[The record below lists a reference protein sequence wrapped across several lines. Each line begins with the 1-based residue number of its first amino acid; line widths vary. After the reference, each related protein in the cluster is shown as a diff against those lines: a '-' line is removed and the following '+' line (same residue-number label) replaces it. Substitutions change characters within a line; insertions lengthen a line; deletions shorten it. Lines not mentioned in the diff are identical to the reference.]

1 MRGNS
6 MKNEKDV
13 LILAIESSCD
23 ETAAAVVKNG
33 RTVLSNVINTQIAIH
48 TEYGG
53 VVPEIASRK
62 HIENIFYARFNY
74 FILFFT
80 LFLSIEV
87 AIFLGDAIQAEYK
100 LTILIILSFLG
111 FIISAFIC
119 CTLLKIRKALEVT
132 LKYRDRSSIT
142 AKLIREDLGERK
154 KGWNRYFCSAN
165 YILSFTIPLL
175 CSLFMLLIGGL
186 LICCKY
192 MHIELFVLTKCP

>member
-1 MRGNS
+1 
-6 MKNEKDV
+6 MKTETDESKYFV
-13 LILAIESSCD
+13 APHRLVEIE
-23 ETAAAVVKNG
+23 E
-33 RTVLSNVINTQIAIH
+33 
-48 TEYGG
+48 E
-53 VVPEIASRK
+53 RK

-154 KGWNRYFCSAN
+154 KGWNKYFCSAN

-186 LICCKY
+186 LIYCKY
-192 MHIELFVLTKCP
+192 MDIELFVLTKCL